1 MSDEQE
7 STTAAKVLSRA
18 DILGADDRPTKRI
31 HIPEWGGDVII
42 RTITARERDQFEQSL
57 FVQKGNDIIRNADNM
72 RSKLCSLVL
81 VDEEGK
87 NLFSFDE
94 AAKLG
99 QKSAA
104 IIARLF
110 DEAQKLNGITKEDRE
125 EMIKNSESVPS
136 EDSTSV

>member
-7 STTAAKVLSRA
+7 TTSVVKVLSRA

-81 VDEEGK
+81 VDEDGK

>member
-7 STTAAKVLSRA
+7 TTSVVKVLSRA

-81 VDEEGK
+81 VDEDGK

-125 EMIKNSESVPS
+125 DMIKNSESGPKD
-136 EDSTSV
+136 DSTSD